1 MGDFVPRLQGR
12 AFGEAMVSGHAVRA
26 PFVGVKCHNVSYR
39 TKRLIKR
46 FHDAGLDAVIAP
58 EAQSPII
65 TAFGYPTP
73 DFDFASFYED
83 LKQEGFVI
91 YPGKVSEVDTFRI
104 GTIGEVYP
112 DDVDRLADAVV
123 AHRRW

>member
-1 MGDFVPRLQGR
+1 MIQRWAGL
-12 AFGEAMVSGHAVRA
+12 SNHA
-26 PFVGVKCHNVSYR
+26 KCHNVSYR
-39 TKRLIKR
+39 TRMMGGCRARKLAAEDRE
-46 FHDAGLDAVIAP
+46 AAP
-58 EAQSPII
+58 CH
-65 TAFGYPTP
+65 GH
-73 DFDFASFYED
+73 ASFYED

-104 GTIGEVYP
+104 GTIGEVCP